1 MNFFSCFFFIFKFK
15 CACHGN
21 SVCLSVCVGNATNPE
36 KQNIPLYQHWY
47 PPSTTMFSPVVYEDA
62 ELESK

>member
-1 MNFFSCFFFIFKFK
+1 MRMPRQFC
-15 CACHGN
+15 
-21 SVCLSVCVGNATNPE
+21 VCLSVCVGNATNPE
-36 KQNIPLYQHWY
+36 KQNMPLYQHWY